1 MLREKQQ
8 CRERR
13 YEVLKKKVEIVDKVS
28 IGGEFEKSPGRNDKF
43 SWESLR
49 EEHSR
54 QRKFQMQKP
63 LGGDLLNILGREETN
78 LVLSGEND

>member
-1 MLREKQQ
+1 M
-8 CRERR
+8 
-13 YEVLKKKVEIVDKVS
+13 LKKKVEILDKVS
-28 IGGEFEKSPGRNDKF
+28 VGGEFEKNPGSNDKF
-43 SWESLR
+43 SWQFLW

-78 LVLSGEND
+78 LVLSSEND